1 MFIAILFL
9 LKKMMSIKINVADY
23 ITYKNVIYFIILLFL
38 QILVVFFLCIPW
50 KLIIQIISST
60 KINFRLILRI
70 HTETNILKYVPGNV
84 FQYIGKGKIC
94 EFVDVKITKV
104 YLATIV
110 DFIINI
116 IASILISAIFSFQN
130 FKFYIVEYK
139 HIYLM
144 LLIIGSISLIAVY
157 LILKRK
163 KTLINIFKYLQIIE
177 NIHKYILCLLCY
189 IILIIFNSCL
199 YLAIIIL
206 IFRTPI
212 NFTTGLNIIGI
223 FTFAWIIGFITPGVS
238 GGIGIRESMMIIVA
252 GQVLPESVIITSMIL
267 FRILSIGAD
276 FFAYILIACM
286 RKINFIRNIYVEKKV
301 KEYG

>member
-1 MFIAILFL
+1 
-9 LKKMMSIKINVADY
+9 
-23 ITYKNVIYFIILLFL
+23 
-38 QILVVFFLCIPW
+38 
-50 KLIIQIISST
+50 
-60 KINFRLILRI
+60 
-70 HTETNILKYVPGNV
+70 
-84 FQYIGKGKIC
+84 
-94 EFVDVKITKV
+94 
-104 YLATIV
+104 
-110 DFIINI
+110 
-116 IASILISAIFSFQN
+116 
-130 FKFYIVEYK
+130 
-139 HIYLM
+139 M
-144 LLIIGSISLIAVY
+144 LLIIGSISLFAVY

-286 RKINFIRNIYVEKKV
+286 RKINFIRNIYVEKKF
-301 KEYG
+301 KEYE